1 MFGIMK
7 KISFVLLLNIVNR
20 SNHTK
25 CLSLSNQKC
34 MTQTTLI
41 NLHPNEYT
49 QKFHYFPFG
58 VTLDRYDGIC
68 STLNDLSNK
77 VCVPNK
83 TEDLNLSVLNMIT
96 GPNKSKTLTKHTS
109 CECKCRFD
117 GKKLIQI
124 NGGITINVDVCYYF
138 DYRELL
144 ILILQ
149 IFC

>member
-1 MFGIMK
+1 
-7 KISFVLLLNIVNR
+7 
-20 SNHTK
+20 
-25 CLSLSNQKC
+25 
-34 MTQTTLI
+34 
-41 NLHPNEYT
+41 
-49 QKFHYFPFG
+49 
-58 VTLDRYDGIC
+58 
-68 STLNDLSNK
+68 
-77 VCVPNK
+77 
-83 TEDLNLSVLNMIT
+83 MIT

-117 GKKLIQI
+117 GKNLIQI

>member
-1 MFGIMK
+1 MFGIIK

-83 TEDLNLSVLNMIT
+83 TEDLNLSVFNLIIRINE
-96 GPNKSKTLTKHTS
+96 SKT
-109 CECKCRFD
+109 
-117 GKKLIQI
+117 
-124 NGGITINVDVCYYF
+124 
-138 DYRELL
+138 
-144 ILILQ
+144 
-149 IFC
+149 

>member
-1 MFGIMK
+1 M
-7 KISFVLLLNIVNR
+7 
-20 SNHTK
+20 
-25 CLSLSNQKC
+25 SLSNQKF

-41 NLHPNEYT
+41 NLHPNEYI
-49 QKFHYFPFG
+49 QKFHYFPFA
-58 VTLDRYDGIC
+58 VKLDRYAGTC

-117 GKKLIQI
+117 GKNVIQI
-124 NGGITINVDVCYYF
+124 NGGITINVDVSIKNNACEN
-138 DYRELL
+138 DYIWNPSTRNCKNGKYLGS
-144 ILILQ
+144 ILDDSAITYDEA
-149 IFC
+149 IES